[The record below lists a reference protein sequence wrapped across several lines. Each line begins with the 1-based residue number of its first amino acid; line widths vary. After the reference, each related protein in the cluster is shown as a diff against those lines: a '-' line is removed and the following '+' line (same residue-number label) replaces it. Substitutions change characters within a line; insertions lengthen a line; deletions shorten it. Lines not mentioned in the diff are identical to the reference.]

1 MEVLA
6 CQGVALAKTEGEFEK
21 LMKIIYY
28 IITLII
34 GAAYGWLFYKFIG
47 CRSGGWPITSN
58 VWLSVILGA
67 LFGYLLLSP
76 IVEHYLKKNILKQR
90 IDIEQ
95 NDPKNNGER

>member
-47 CRSGGWPITSN
+47 CRSGG
-58 VWLSVILGA
+58 
-67 LFGYLLLSP
+67 
-76 IVEHYLKKNILKQR
+76 
-90 IDIEQ
+90 
-95 NDPKNNGER
+95 